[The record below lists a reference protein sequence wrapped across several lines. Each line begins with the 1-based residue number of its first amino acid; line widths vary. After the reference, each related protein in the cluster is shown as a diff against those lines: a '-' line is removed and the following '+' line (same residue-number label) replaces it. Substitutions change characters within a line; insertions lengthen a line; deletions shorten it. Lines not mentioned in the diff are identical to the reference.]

1 MATQIVGISE
11 ALRKELGLYHSNV
24 INSITIVTEEQM
36 KKLVKDS
43 KAKAP
48 KGKRKK
54 HYKSRISSKVTMKTS
69 TGYAKTWYVK
79 APDYRLTHLI
89 LNGHATRNGGRVE
102 GNDFLSPIVEE
113 VTTEYIQK
121 LEEVVSNG

>member
-1 MATQIVGISE
+1 MATSIVGISE
-11 ALRKELGLYHSNV
+11 ALQKELGLYHDRIISSLTV
-24 INSITIVTEEQM
+24 ITDEQM

-54 HYKSRISSKVTMKTS
+54 HYRSKISSKVTMKTS

-89 LNGHATRNGGRVE
+89 VNGHATRDGGRVE
-102 GNDFLSPIVEE
+102 GNDFLSPLVEE
-113 VTTEYIQK
+113 ATNEYTSK
-121 LEEVVSNG
+121 LEEVIKNG